1 MARKARSNRNL
12 YVDPDLSLSKK
23 ELAKGS
29 KEYKDWHWGYGAKK
43 VLDWNDKDMPRILV
57 ECGKLVRL
65 HVRAPQ
71 FTSGRHPRRRRDAM
85 IEFSRSVSPK
95 AHVAYDPDHPYERLY
110 LLVPPAQRRTLKE
123 KFWNPS
129 QARNL
134 NELAAIAG
142 GKHGKKR
149 DYPNIMCTPI
159 GVLTGIVYYT
169 AKKGD
174 ATEDSG
180 SFYIHQV
187 GEISHV
193 YPFLCVDAS
202 NYGFIPLL
210 AAPAA
215 AVAAAVGYNY
225 VSSEEDSGSGADSI
239 MLSDG
244 TGNFRVSTSQIEV
257 VSGYPSMAGKV
268 IQSSTPWSP
277 LSGAQY
283 DQMIQNLASVG
294 AGNRSKLRALLG
306 AKRFDAIISKPQLP
320 SSSGGGATT
329 QEIGLAPVPFY
340 QHRFFVPALAV
351 IGFGGIAT
359 LIVLR
364 GRAKS

>member
-1 MARKARSNRNL
+1 M
-12 YVDPDLSLSKK
+12 
-23 ELAKGS
+23 
-29 KEYKDWHWGYGAKK
+29 
-43 VLDWNDKDMPRILV
+43 
-57 ECGKLVRL
+57 
-65 HVRAPQ
+65 
-71 FTSGRHPRRRRDAM
+71 
-85 IEFSRSVSPK
+85 
-95 AHVAYDPDHPYERLY
+95 
-110 LLVPPAQRRTLKE
+110 
-123 KFWNPS
+123 
-129 QARNL
+129 
-134 NELAAIAG
+134 
-142 GKHGKKR
+142 
-149 DYPNIMCTPI
+149 
-159 GVLTGIVYYT
+159 
-169 AKKGD
+169 
-174 ATEDSG
+174 
-180 SFYIHQV
+180 
-187 GEISHV
+187 
-193 YPFLCVDAS
+193 S

-320 SSSGGGATT
+320 SSSGGASTP
-329 QEIGLAPVPFY
+329 QETMLAPVPFY